1 MDFLLTWSNTN
12 FPLVD
17 LPLFSFS
24 FAALLALLPSLLP
37 LGVCGRGGK
46 GGGGLGLG
54 RGQHWGGGTTQ
65 GGSMLERMKGP
76 TGEEACW
83 AKGSGRVWTKPIGT
97 LLKKPNPSNGLN

>member
-1 MDFLLTWSNTN
+1 MNFLLTWSNTN

-46 GGGGLGLG
+46 EGGGLGLAGVALG
-54 RGQHWGGGTTQ
+54 RRDGAKEKNNRAEQR
-65 GGSMLERMKGP
+65 LRRDNDRER
-76 TGEEACW
+76 
-83 AKGSGRVWTKPIGT
+83 KPSTIPQSN
-97 LLKKPNPSNGLN
+97 KP

>member
-24 FAALLALLPSLLP
+24 FAALLALLLSLLP

-46 GGGGLGLG
+46 GKAAQGNRGGAGKK
-54 RGQHWGGGTTQ
+54 RGSREKTVTIQ
-65 GGSMLERMKGP
+65 
-76 TGEEACW
+76 
-83 AKGSGRVWTKPIGT
+83 V
-97 LLKKPNPSNGLN
+97 LKEKI